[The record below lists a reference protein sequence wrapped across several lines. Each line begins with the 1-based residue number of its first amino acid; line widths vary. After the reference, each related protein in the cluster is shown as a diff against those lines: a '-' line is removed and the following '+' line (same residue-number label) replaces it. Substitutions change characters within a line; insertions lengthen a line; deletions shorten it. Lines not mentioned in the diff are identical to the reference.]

1 MNPDIEDPN
10 NHVPI
15 VTPDDDWDVPVVQQ
29 VLDVQLPPRRAEASK
44 IPKMDVNLSGLKV
57 IDSSHT
63 PKTAA
68 GFEEDSSPNLVVS
81 VNTYGD
87 RVDTSE
93 KEDFQPSLVL
103 EDMKLG
109 DSAEPVR
116 QRLIIPNRFNVG
128 ERDDWGVAQKKGS
141 ARWMLYTAL
150 GIILLVVFTVSLSYF
165 NRDDPR
171 EVLGKKRS
179 DQIVPD
185 GDDRDFEN
193 SALGRLTRG
202 KQEAKHIYA
211 QYVKAKNVG
220 DVGEFIYLRD
230 RNAPLISK
238 MWKPS
243 GAEEAWKPSDKSF
256 WKTHQNESLLF
267 GVLSGT
273 NYDFSNFI
281 AVYRYEN
288 EVLKLDWKATTGY
301 GSANF
306 EELKFGQGDGSEI
319 RAWIESSSFYTQA
332 VPEDRYRSFIIRSPK
347 KDVSIWVYTKIG
359 TEIDNKVFEL
369 FSVSPIT
376 GDYKNEAKVIL
387 SLDRGKEAILPQQ
400 WMIKDLIAENWLDQ
414 ANP

>member
-1 MNPDIEDPN
+1 
-10 NHVPI
+10 
-15 VTPDDDWDVPVVQQ
+15 
-29 VLDVQLPPRRAEASK
+29 
-44 IPKMDVNLSGLKV
+44 
-57 IDSSHT
+57 
-63 PKTAA
+63 
-68 GFEEDSSPNLVVS
+68 
-81 VNTYGD
+81 
-87 RVDTSE
+87 
-93 KEDFQPSLVL
+93 
-103 EDMKLG
+103 MKLG
-109 DSAEPVR
+109 DSAKPVR
-116 QRLIIPNRFNVG
+116 QRLIIPNQFNLG
-128 ERDDWGVAQKKGS
+128 EREDWGVAQKKDS

-150 GIILLVVFTVSLSYF
+150 GIILLIVLTVSLSYL

-185 GDDRDFEN
+185 GNERDFEN
-193 SALGRLTRG
+193 SALGQLTRG
-202 KQEAKHIYA
+202 KEEAMYIYA
-211 QYVKAKNVG
+211 QYVRAKNVG
-220 DVGEFIYLRD
+220 DIGEFIYLRD

-238 MWKPS
+238 MWKS
-243 GAEEAWKPSDKSF
+243 SEAEEGWKPSDKCF
-256 WKTHQNESLLF
+256 WKTYQNESLLF
-267 GVLSGT
+267 GELTGT
-273 NYDFSNFI
+273 NYDFSNFT

-288 EVLKLDWKATTGY
+288 EVLKMDWKATTGY

-306 EELKFGQGDGSEI
+306 EELKLGQGDGSEI

-332 VPEDRYRSFIIRSPK
+332 MPEDRYRSFIIRSPK

-376 GDYKNEAKVIL
+376 GEYKNVAKVIL